1 MALMFKATERRRLM
15 WISVFTGA
23 KIRKAIIRD
32 SPDTIFCLRF
42 ALRAFL
48 SFFGWMGM
56 DGRAIHAQPQHGISG
71 TR

>member
-23 KIRKAIIRD
+23 KIRKAFNQH
-32 SPDTIFCLRF
+32 SLHTIFCLRF
-42 ALRAFL
+42 ALRAFP

-56 DGRAIHAQPQHGISG
+56 DGRAINAQPQHGISG
-71 TR
+71 TH